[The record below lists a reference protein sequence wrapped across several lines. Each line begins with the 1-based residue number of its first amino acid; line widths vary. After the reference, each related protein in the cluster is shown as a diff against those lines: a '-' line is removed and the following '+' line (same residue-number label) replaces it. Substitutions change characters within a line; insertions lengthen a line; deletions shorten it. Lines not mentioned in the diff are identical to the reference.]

1 MFSQP
6 DTQSHNKF
14 SKKPLALA
22 VALLIP
28 VLGVSVQTQA
38 ATSAELEAKVKSLE
52 AQLQELKQLVTSQGE
67 SQQKTQELIEKQPLL
82 TKGTTFD
89 YGGFIKVDAMWSE
102 YSDTQRAGASVG
114 DDFLVPSQ
122 IAVGD
127 GANGGDAY
135 FDSHAKNSRLW
146 FKTVTKTD
154 AGAVTSYLEMD
165 FNSSGDERITN
176 QASTGLRHAFLKW
189 DYSDTASLLAG
200 QTWSTFFNT
209 GALPEAVDFI
219 GPTSGT
225 IFNRQLQVR
234 WSKKLESGGSLMFS
248 AENPSSGF
256 DDGGSGVDGSN
267 FDDNVMPD
275 LVARYNGSAGNLSY
289 SAAALVR
296 EIAYD
301 TGSADESD
309 TGVAL
314 SLSGKYSFENGDD
327 IKFMLNHGNLGRY
340 ISLNAFRD
348 GVVEADGG
356 IELID
361 VTGGFI
367 AYRHFWNDQWRS
379 TFSYALAE
387 ADNPDTAIADLT
399 ETVSNVNVNLLYSP
413 TKKLTLGA
421 EYIFGEREVDSG
433 LDGDIT
439 RFQLMGKWAF

>member
-1 MFSQP
+1 MFNNNQP
-6 DTQSHNKF
+6 ITLAKYGP
-14 SKKPLALA
+14 KKALTIAVLASMLA
-22 VALLIP
+22 V
-28 VLGVSVQTQA
+28 STQTNA
-38 ATSAELEAKVKSLE
+38 ANSEDLEAKIKHLE
-52 AQLQELKQLVTSQGE
+52 LQLEQLKQMVTTQAE
-67 SQQKTQELIEKQPLL
+67 SQQKTQKMIERQPLL

-102 YSDTQRAGASVG
+102 YSDTQRAAASVG

-127 GANGGDAY
+127 GTNGGSAY
-135 FDSHAKNSRLW
+135 FDAHAKNSRFWL
-146 FKTVTKTD
+146 KTVTDTE
-154 AGAVTSYLEMD
+154 AGSVMSYIEMD

-189 DYSDTASLLAG
+189 NYSDTASLLAG

-225 IFNRQLQVR
+225 IFNRQLQLR
-234 WSKKLESGGSLMFS
+234 WSKQLQGGGSLMFS

-256 DDGGSGVDGSN
+256 NDGGSGVDGSN
-267 FDDNVMPD
+267 FDDNTMPD

-301 TGSADESD
+301 NGISD
-309 TGVAL
+309 DSETGVAL

-327 IKFMLNHGNLGRY
+327 LKFMVNHGNLGRY
-340 ISLNAFRD
+340 IALNAFRD
-348 GVVEADGG
+348 GVVEADGD

-361 VTGGFI
+361 VTGAFI
-367 AYRHFWNDQWRS
+367 AYRHLWNDQWRS
-379 TFSYALAE
+379 TFSYAMAE
-387 ADNPDTAIADLT
+387 ADNPDSAVNDLT

-421 EYIFGEREVDSG
+421 EYIFGEREVESG
-433 LDGDIT
+433 LDGDIK
-439 RFQLMGKWAF
+439 RLQLMGKWAF